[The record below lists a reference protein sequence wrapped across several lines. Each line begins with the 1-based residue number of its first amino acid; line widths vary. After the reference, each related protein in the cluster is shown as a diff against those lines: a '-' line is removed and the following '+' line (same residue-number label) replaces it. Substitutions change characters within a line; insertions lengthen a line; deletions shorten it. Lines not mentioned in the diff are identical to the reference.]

1 MSREIAVPSRSR
13 FYAAFAERLDR
24 IPDSLLLLVARVGIA
39 AIFFMSGRTKVD
51 GLLHITAGTYELFR
65 TEYALPLLSP
75 ELAAHLATYAEHL
88 FPVLL
93 VLGLFTRISALA
105 LLGMTLTIQTFVYPD
120 AWPTHLSWAGLL
132 LLLAARGGGD
142 WSLDRVANL
151 DSRRVHALRSSFL
164 TRPP

>member
-1 MSREIAVPSRSR
+1 MPSRPNP
-13 FYAAFAERLDR
+13 YAALARQLDR
-24 IPDSLLLLVARVGIA
+24 IPDSLLLLVARAGIA
-39 AIFFMSGRTKVD
+39 AVFFLSGRTKVD
-51 GLLHITAGTYELFR
+51 GLLHITPNTYELFR

-132 LLLAARGGGD
+132 LPLIARGGGN
-142 WSLDRVANL
+142 WALDRALSLEPPSLPVMRQPA
-151 DSRRVHALRSSFL
+151 SRA
-164 TRPP
+164 T